1 MRRGYY
7 KHEAENAITTAVGYM
22 EMIIRKEPH
31 LGANEAAVEKAQ
43 LKLDSLVQL
52 IEEIKLVSGCELSH
66 DLTSR
71 VANETFRA
79 GQFFMKPNA

>member
-7 KHEAENAITTAVGYM
+7 KHEAENAISTAVEYM
-22 EMIIRKEPH
+22 QMIIRNEKH
-31 LGANEAAVEKAQ
+31 IACTEAAVAKAQ

-52 IEEIKLVSGCELSH
+52 IEEIKLVSGCELSR
-66 DLTSR
+66 DLTDR